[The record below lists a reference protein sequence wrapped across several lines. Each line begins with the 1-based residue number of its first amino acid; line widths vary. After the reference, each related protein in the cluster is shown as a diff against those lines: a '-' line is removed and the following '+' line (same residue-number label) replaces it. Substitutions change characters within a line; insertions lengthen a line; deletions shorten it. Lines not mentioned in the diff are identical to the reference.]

1 MPTVETKLVIDDA
14 RVAADPQPERD
25 LAPVGAAA
33 VVEDPIS
40 KSDERREDAAFGS
53 AVRPHVDPPPWFR
66 ELSRNRAAPEKV
78 FDELVGRLP
87 QLEDMRLVQSIVN
100 EMGRLEMAADVV
112 RRHLTA
118 EMANL
123 LHPKE

>member
-1 MPTVETKLVIDDA
+1 MPTVETKLVIDKVPVPA
-14 RVAADPQPERD
+14 ERLPERD
-25 LAPVGAAA
+25 VTPIGAAA
-33 VVEDPIS
+33 VDEDPIS
-40 KSDERREDAAFGS
+40 KSDERREAVAFGS
-53 AVRPHVDPPPWFR
+53 ARRPRVDPPPWFR

-78 FDELVGRLP
+78 FAELVGRLP
-87 QLEDMRLVQSIVN
+87 QIEDMGLVQSIVN

-112 RRHLTA
+112 RRHLTP